1 VQKKGRIQMNLA
13 DIGNL
18 LGFPTEYL
26 SFSFFIGKIINWGVG
41 TLFLIWGINLLMSMI
56 RKVVLIA
63 AGVKGE

>member
-1 VQKKGRIQMNLA
+1 MNLA

-18 LGFPTEYL
+18 LGYPTEYL

>member
-1 VQKKGRIQMNLA
+1 MNLA

-18 LGFPTEYL
+18 LGFPTESL
-26 SFSFFIGKIINWGVG
+26 SFSFFIGKIIHWGVG

>member
-1 VQKKGRIQMNLA
+1 MNLA

-26 SFSFFIGKIINWGVG
+26 SFSFFIGKIIHWGVG

-56 RKVVLIA
+56 RKVVLIS

>member
-1 VQKKGRIQMNLA
+1 MNLA

-26 SFSFFIGKIINWGVG
+26 SFSFFIGKINNWGVG